1 MGLSIVLWHLM
12 AHTYTRLS
20 LHDLVN
26 LNLSMFCEVFL
37 KLRKFCQL
45 YDNFGANQ
53 TITFGWYNFSVKSDN
68 PGSQLFLLFFITW
81 RPSRHC
87 HSVTRSD
94 YNYKM
99 FFLWLDSPSGPRPP
113 VVEVSWSHSVTHAL
127 GRTLLDEWSA
137 RRRALYLR
145 THNTHKKQ
153 TSMPPVGF
161 EPAIAPSE
169 RPQTY
174 AVDRAATGIGIRK
187 CITFKRSTKVICLFH
202 Y

>member
-53 TITFGWYNFSVKSDN
+53 TITFGWYNFSVKSGN
-68 PGSQLFLLFFITW
+68 PGSQWFLLFFITW

-99 FFLWLDSPSGPRPP
+99 FFYGWTALVGRGLPLLRFRDHTQWHTHSVGLFWTSDRPVAEPSTWEHTTLTRNRHPCPRLDSNPQSHQASGRRPTP
-113 VVEVSWSHSVTHAL
+113 
-127 GRTLLDEWSA
+127 
-137 RRRALYLR
+137 
-145 THNTHKKQ
+145 
-153 TSMPPVGF
+153 
-161 EPAIAPSE
+161 
-169 RPQTY
+169 
-174 AVDRAATGIGIRK
+174 
-187 CITFKRSTKVICLFH
+187 
-202 Y
+202 